1 MLKTGSLLCFC
12 FSLISSYY
20 KLTLLNRANLFEVI
34 LGGQEG
40 KKDIENTANKWL
52 PKSKGY
58 FRQRCCLHECLRMA
72 WLKTIPTV
80 TLLRAIWIQ
89 HSKWILVH
97 DKCFFFLSISM
108 PSFGIVK
115 RPQQRHLEK
124 YKFRYME
131 KVFSL
136 SDYKSMKASWLL
148 GLLCIL
154 LLTSRRCPS
163 GASCRCRDAAE

>member
-1 MLKTGSLLCFC
+1 
-12 FSLISSYY
+12 
-20 KLTLLNRANLFEVI
+20 
-34 LGGQEG
+34 
-40 KKDIENTANKWL
+40 
-52 PKSKGY
+52 
-58 FRQRCCLHECLRMA
+58 
-72 WLKTIPTV
+72 
-80 TLLRAIWIQ
+80 
-89 HSKWILVH
+89 
-97 DKCFFFLSISM
+97 M

-163 GASCRCRDAAE
+163 GASCRGRDAAEKKKEEEEELTKVVDEGT